1 MTRMRIWWLW
11 FQTKQLAQSKEKLNL
26 LFSERSLPLQKKSSQ
41 LSETTWTSMLSSSFE
56 NCTDCQPKTVE
67 IKTAE
72 EGVVMTT
79 THVCMKTY
87 YVRSR
92 TRENCPLTTKAIIV
106 PSLRSDLICRIPQP
120 SRIQSNPW
128 SWSWGIRNIPNIQ
141 WKNSQIEIFCIY
153 EWSLKKNYI
162 KAEAMSEQQFGKVS
176 GYEKWHRKLGHT
188 TNREIHDTIPYVKVL
203 EELTNKAYQQHTKCA
218 SCMIGK
224 SAPEDFPELRTRADK
239 PLKQVK
245 NDTFSSSVV
254 SI

>member
-1 MTRMRIWWLW
+1 
-11 FQTKQLAQSKEKLNL
+11 
-26 LFSERSLPLQKKSSQ
+26 
-41 LSETTWTSMLSSSFE
+41 
-56 NCTDCQPKTVE
+56 
-67 IKTAE
+67 
-72 EGVVMTT
+72 
-79 THVCMKTY
+79 
-87 YVRSR
+87 
-92 TRENCPLTTKAIIV
+92 
-106 PSLRSDLICRIPQP
+106 
-120 SRIQSNPW
+120 
-128 SWSWGIRNIPNIQ
+128 
-141 WKNSQIEIFCIY
+141 
-153 EWSLKKNYI
+153 
-162 KAEAMSEQQFGKVS
+162 MSEQQFGKVS